1 MRSIKSPIL
10 LLSLI
15 CAAVLSPIT
24 SSAEGLSFNL
34 GAESSYD
41 DQGKDFAPSLQGGVD
56 YGFSNGFYIGNWNST
71 GKFGDEL
78 KSTVE
83 LDVYLG
89 YAKELSNGLSFDV
102 VVTRYLYP
110 GVKASNGNDVNLDVS
125 YGPATISLTKPFTRH
140 QLESGHTLG
149 LGLAHKLTDNLEAGF
164 LVEREKGNSD
174 LSYELAGTYDMGNDW
189 SVTGTF
195 YEEKPQFVLG
205 ISKGF

>member
-1 MRSIKSPIL
+1 MRFIKSPL
-10 LLSLI
+10 LALSLI
-15 CAAVLSPIT
+15 GAAVLSPMA
-24 SSAEGLSFNL
+24 SNAEGLSFNL

-41 DQGKDFAPSLQGGVD
+41 DQGKDFSPSLQGGID

-83 LDVYLG
+83 MDFYLG
-89 YAKELSNGLSFDV
+89 YAKELSNGLSLDL

-110 GVKASNGNDVNLDVS
+110 GVKASNSNDVNLDVS
-125 YGPATISLTKPFTRH
+125 FGPATVSLSKPFTRH
-140 QLESGHTLG
+140 QLESGHTVGFG
-149 LGLAHKLTDNLEAGF
+149 LTHNITDSLTASF

-174 LSYELAGTYDMGNDW
+174 LNYEVAATYDMGNEW